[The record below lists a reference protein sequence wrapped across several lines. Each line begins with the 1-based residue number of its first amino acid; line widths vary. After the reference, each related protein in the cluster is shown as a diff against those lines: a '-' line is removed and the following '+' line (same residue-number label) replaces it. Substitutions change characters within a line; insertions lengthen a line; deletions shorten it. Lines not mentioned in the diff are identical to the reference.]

1 MTASITGAPDTSR
14 SAVEEGSEASALD
27 HHRQPLDMDDALK
40 RAHAQLAE
48 GQRLSKTGS
57 FTADLRLDRHEWSDE
72 YYRIFEIDPALGA
85 STALSRQRVHPDDLA
100 EFDAQ
105 IQRGVEGGGDADF
118 VFRIVTP
125 VGGLKYLGGVARIV
139 EHVAGRPILMGTV
152 QDITESKAREEGLA
166 ASEAY
171 LRQAQRMTKTGS
183 FSWPKGDFEPIFSEE
198 LRRIFGFEGDE
209 IVTLEAAMERIHPD
223 ELAHVAS
230 QIQAAR
236 EGVEF
241 DYVVRLRMP
250 DGAIKFTRH
259 VAHGYRDQ
267 NGRSELIG
275 SVQDITETK
284 LAEDALEAQAS
295 ELRRTHAHLTEAQR
309 LSKTGSFEWDVLA
322 DTHHWSGEVRRIYGF
337 EEGVPIT
344 MGMIFTGI
352 HPEDQPYVERM
363 VQGAA
368 EGRDFDIVFR
378 VVTPDGEIRY
388 ANIVG
393 HRMKEY
399 PDRPVF
405 AGAFQ
410 DITAGKLAEERLDRA
425 RRELAHVS
433 RLTAL
438 STLTASIA
446 HEVNQPLAGIVANA
460 STCLRLLAAD
470 PPNAEGAQV
479 AAQRMIRD
487 ANRASEVIKRL
498 RALFAR
504 RPPASEPLDLNE
516 AAREVLA
523 LASVELES
531 AQVRVRTDLA
541 DLLPLI
547 VGDRV
552 QLQQVILNLVLNGA
566 DALRSVSGRERV
578 LELSTDRSSDGEVL
592 LHVRDNGVGASEEAL
607 ARFFDA
613 FYTTKPEG
621 MGVGLSI
628 SRSILDAHGG
638 RIRASA
644 NDGPGLTLV
653 VAIPASGDDAD
664 PSPVGSAAI
673 QNVGDHG

>member
-1 MTASITGAPDTSR
+1 MTTGDPDKPDAR
-14 SAVEEGSEASALD
+14 ALD
-27 HHRQPLDMDDALK
+27 GVDDALQ

-72 YYRIFEIDPALGA
+72 YYRIFEIDPSLGA
-85 STALSRQRVHPDDLA
+85 TTALSRQRVHPEDLE
-100 EFDAQ
+100 EFDTQ
-105 IQRGVEGGGDADF
+105 IQRGIEGGGDADF

-125 VGGLKYLGGVARIV
+125 VGGLKYLRGVARIV

-152 QDITESKAREEGLA
+152 QDITESKIREQELS

-171 LRQAQRMTKTGS
+171 LREAQRMTRTGS
-183 FSWPKGDFEPIFSEE
+183 FSWPRGDFEPVFSEE
-198 LRRIFGFEGDE
+198 LRRIFGFEPDE
-209 IVTLEAAMERIHPD
+209 TVTLEAAMERIHPE
-223 ELAHVAS
+223 ELSYVAS

-236 EGVEF
+236 DGVEF

-275 SVQDITETK
+275 SVQDITEAK
-284 LAEDALEAQAS
+284 LAEDALETQAA
-295 ELRRTHAHLTEAQR
+295 ELRRAHAHLTEAQR
-309 LSKTGSFEWDVLA
+309 LSKTGSFEWDVRA

-337 EEGVPIT
+337 PEGVPVT

-352 HPEDQPYVERM
+352 HPEDQPHVERM
-363 VQGAA
+363 VRGAA

-393 HRMKEY
+393 HRMKDY

-410 DITAGKLAEERLDRA
+410 DITSAKLAEERLDRA

-460 STCLRLLAAD
+460 STCLRLLASD
-470 PPNAEGAQV
+470 PPNIEGARV
-479 AAQRMIRD
+479 PAQRMIRD

-504 RPPASEPLDLNE
+504 RPPASEPLDLND

-531 AQVRVRTDLA
+531 AQVRVRTELAA
-541 DLLPLI
+541 DLPGV

-552 QLQQVILNLVLNGA
+552 QLQQVILNLVLNAADSLGA
-566 DALRSVSGRERV
+566 VSGRRRALEISTERG
-578 LELSTDRSSDGEVL
+578 EDGEVQL
-592 LHVRDNGVGASEEAL
+592 GVRDNGVGASDEGFT
-607 ARFFDA
+607 RFFDA

-628 SRSILDAHGG
+628 SRSIIEAHGG
-638 RIRASA
+638 RIWASP
-644 NDGPGLTLV
+644 NEGPGLSFSFSLP
-653 VAIPASGDDAD
+653 PATTSDRH
-664 PSPVGSAAI
+664 GSELAAPPLGASAI
-673 QNVGDHG
+673 QEAFERG